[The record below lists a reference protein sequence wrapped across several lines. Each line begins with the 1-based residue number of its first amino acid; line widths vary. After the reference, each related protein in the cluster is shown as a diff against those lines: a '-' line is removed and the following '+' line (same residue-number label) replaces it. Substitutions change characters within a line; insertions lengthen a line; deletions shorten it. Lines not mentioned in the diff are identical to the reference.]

1 MLLYGISHG
10 KHHLIMP
17 VATHTHPKALTPS
30 PSSPVEDGAVL
41 AQASELTPPRAYGAA
56 LQGALRYVA
65 GLAAGADLRP
75 LTRPT
80 SSPRPTPNVTP
91 TDNDPPA
98 LRCAGVR
105 MLSFL
110 QGTPNFGPGALLV
123 NKYFHP
129 RLEMELVDTNPYMI
143 LMPNTMDQDPASRW
157 RVVLNEQA
165 VKLYTQLAAAAAALG
180 VCLDVYGVG
189 RGFMALEYI
198 KPLASRTGGCCAL
211 YPVVEEAAL
220 PQVCVFCGG
229 CMWCVGL

>member
-1 MLLYGISHG
+1 M
-10 KHHLIMP
+10 
-17 VATHTHPKALTPS
+17 
-30 PSSPVEDGAVL
+30 L

-65 GLAAGADLRP
+65 GLATGANLRA
-75 LTRPT
+75 LSRTT
-80 SSPRPTPNVTP
+80 TTPGTP
-91 TDNDPPA
+91 TDTPRGGA
-98 LRCAGVR
+98 YLRCAGVR
-105 MLSFL
+105 LLSFL

-165 VKLYTQLAAAAAALG
+165 VRLYTQLAAAAAALG
-180 VCLDVYGVG
+180 VCVDVYGVG

-198 KPLASRTGGCCAL
+198 KPLAHRTGGCLAL

-220 PQVCVFCGG
+220 PQVVGGGGVCGVCVGGG
-229 CMWCVGL
+229 CCAATNSGWWCVCVWEVWE